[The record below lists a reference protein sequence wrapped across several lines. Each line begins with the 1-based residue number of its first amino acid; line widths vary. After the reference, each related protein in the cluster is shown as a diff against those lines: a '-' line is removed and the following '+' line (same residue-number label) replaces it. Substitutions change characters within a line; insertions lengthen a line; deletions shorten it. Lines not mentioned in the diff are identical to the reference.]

1 LSNHSVK
8 AYGRDLIDFLRHME
22 AQGVTPLEITADHV
36 KLYKRALLEAGM
48 KSATVT
54 RRLSVLRGTYHQLA
68 AKGLIAWETAQD
80 IGAVKAP
87 PVQKNSTPSLTERQ
101 AISLQGIR
109 DLALMSVFFITGCR
123 VSAIVQACVGHL
135 ETDGVEHYPHV
146 TEKRNKKRRKIL
158 LDAARPLLAYVSRAG
173 IGDDKEG
180 PLFRPMKPDGTGLER
195 RHLDRKTPWRLVK
208 KYCRAAGIDP
218 DRLGGRGIGI
228 HSLRKTAIN
237 DAIRNG
243 ATMHVGQPYC
253 LLQQPCPGFFLVRS
267 ADDTSARA
275 SFSTSLHLE
284 QVAADLEIRRIL
296 STAGKPRGRGKLER
310 FFESLAQVCLCR
322 LLTPI
327 ARVLTINNLL
337 RVTPAVVEVARDSL
351 VIGTA

>member
-1 LSNHSVK
+1 MCGRSTLKTRPEVLSWPSTSSSLRGPASGHAITLPKQIATAPLRSELFDPRIYFDR
-8 AYGRDLIDFLRHME
+8 AEALFLRP
-22 AQGVTPLEITADHV
+22 GFDVD
-36 KLYKRALLEAGM
+36 Y
-48 KSATVT
+48 
-54 RRLSVLRGTYHQLA
+54 
-68 AKGLIAWETAQD
+68 AK
-80 IGAVKAP
+80 
-87 PVQKNSTPSLTERQ
+87 
-101 AISLQGIR
+101 
-109 DLALMSVFFITGCR
+109 
-123 VSAIVQACVGHL
+123 
-135 ETDGVEHYPHV
+135 
-146 TEKRNKKRRKIL
+146 
-158 LDAARPLLAYVSRAG
+158 ARPAYWRHRLRKVHRRPGLTLFSPLQVAG
-173 IGDDKEG
+173 IG
-180 PLFRPMKPDGTGLER
+180 
-195 RHLDRKTPWRLVK
+195 
-208 KYCRAAGIDP
+208 P
-218 DRLGGRGIGI
+218 DRLGGGGLGI
-228 HSLRKTAIN
+228 HSPRKTAIN

-267 ADDTSARA
+267 ADDTSAHA